1 MKKFIEKEAGVLS
14 SSDLKT
20 AKGKFVY
27 WFFFSVL
34 MFCCILTVIPCLWT
48 ILTAFK
54 DTQEIYKEFS
64 FFPKN
69 LTWSK
74 VVTRITESWQ
84 KMAIGRSMINTIIM
98 SIGMLASTI
107 LIDGFGGYV
116 LSRFK
121 PKGTKLVLALILWT
135 LMMPKQLRT
144 VPNYISYMSFPF
156 ASGAHGVN
164 ILNTYW
170 PICLSA
176 ATGAFNV
183 LLFKS
188 SFDAVS
194 ISLVEAARIDGAGD
208 MKIFREIVVPLSM
221 PVIIY
226 ISINILSGAWSD
238 FFGPYLIL
246 KDVKK
251 MTTPVMLYL
260 AKSDNTIQMN
270 TYLMGLIFASIPPF
284 IIFVIF
290 QNKIMGG
297 INVGG
302 VKG

>member
-1 MKKFIEKEAGVLS
+1 M
-14 SSDLKT
+14 
-20 AKGKFVY
+20 
-27 WFFFSVL
+27 
-34 MFCCILTVIPCLWT
+34 CL
-48 ILTAFK
+48 
-54 DTQEIYKEFS
+54 
-64 FFPKN
+64 
-69 LTWSK
+69 
-74 VVTRITESWQ
+74 
-84 KMAIGRSMINTIIM
+84 G
-98 SIGMLASTI
+98 
-107 LIDGFGGYV
+107 
-116 LSRFK
+116 
-121 PKGTKLVLALILWT
+121 
-135 LMMPKQLRT
+135 
-144 VPNYISYMSFPF
+144 
-156 ASGAHGVN
+156 
-164 ILNTYW
+164 
-170 PICLSA
+170 A
-176 ATGAFNV
+176 ATDAFNV

-208 MKIFREIVVPLSM
+208 MKIFSKIVVPLSM

>member
-1 MKKFIEKEAGVLS
+1 MKKFSEKQAGVLCA
-14 SSDLKT
+14 SDLKT
-20 AKGKFVY
+20 GKGKFVY
-27 WFFFSVL
+27 WLFFAVL
-34 MFCCILTVIPCLWT
+34 MLCCITTIIPCLWT

-64 FFPKN
+64 FFPQN

-74 VVTRITESWQ
+74 IISRITDSWQ
-84 KMAIGRSMINTIIM
+84 QMSLGRSMINTVIV
-98 SIGMLASTI
+98 SVGMLASTI

-116 LSRFK
+116 LSRLK

-135 LMMPKQLRT
+135 LMMPSQLRT

-156 ASGAHGVN
+156 ASGSHGIN

-170 PICLSA
+170 PICLGA

-194 ISLVEAARIDGAGD
+194 ISLVEAAKMDGAGD

-246 KDVKK
+246 KDVDK

-260 AKSDNTIQMN
+260 AKSDITIQMN

-284 IIFVIF
+284 VIFVIF
-290 QNKIMGG
+290 QDKIMGG
-297 INVGG
+297 VNIGG

>member
-1 MKKFIEKEAGVLS
+1 MKKFTDKEAGVINA
-14 SSDLKT
+14 SDLKT
-20 AKGKFVY
+20 AKGKFAY
-27 WFFFSVL
+27 WLFFAILVL
-34 MFCCILTVIPCLWT
+34 CCVTTVIPCLWT

-54 DTQEIYKEFS
+54 DTQEIYKEFT
-64 FFPKN
+64 FFPKDMSWVKI
-69 LTWSK
+69 T
-74 VVTRITESWQ
+74 TRITQSWKQ
-84 KMAIGRSMINTIIM
+84 MSLGQSMINTIGM
-98 SIGMLASTI
+98 SIGMLLFTI

-116 LSRFK
+116 LSRLK
-121 PKGTKLVLALILWT
+121 PRGTKLVLALVLWT
-135 LMMPKQLRT
+135 LMMPSQLRT

-156 ASGAHGVN
+156 ASGNHGIN

-170 PICLSA
+170 PMWLGA

-188 SFDAVS
+188 SFDGVS
-194 ISLVEAARIDGAGD
+194 ISLVEAARIDGADD
-208 MKIFREIVVPLSM
+208 MKIFYKIIIPLSM

-238 FFGPYLIL
+238 FFGPYLVL

-251 MTTPVMLYL
+251 MTTPVMLFL
-260 AKSDNTIQMN
+260 AKSDATIQMN

-284 IIFVIF
+284 VIF
-290 QNKIMGG
+290 ALFQDKIMGG
-297 INVGG
+297 VNIGG